1 MEQKFITS
9 KNIDKFRT
17 LYLKA
22 KAKKQE
28 VFIFESQDVLVQY
41 AKYVLEYYDTTHG
54 SG

>member
-22 KAKKQE
+22 KAKKARS
-28 VFIFESQDVLVQY
+28 FYI
-41 AKYVLEYYDTTHG
+41 
-54 SG
+54 